1 MLLWSVKN
9 MDSQQN
15 SQRTIALSFS
25 GGGFRAAGFS
35 LGTMVLLEK
44 IGWLEKTQAI
54 SSASGGSIT
63 SSFFLVS
70 KANFCTQNPN
80 DLFNKSVL
88 IEKFYRPLKEF
99 LESGKVANAILDK
112 FGSNEKTINKAAKCY
127 QAELEKIAIHPEKL
141 NIMDQIWRLLESDRS
156 PDCLTINS
164 TDMTDASLFR
174 FAMLRTQKNN
184 KGLIL
189 GNMFLDLSDDSDN
202 DYYALRILDCCYK
215 LRLGDMI
222 AASSCFPIGFEPIIF
237 PDNFSDG
244 SCLKEILAHHK
255 SVALM
260 DAGFYDNLALTSI
273 ESLRQDSE
281 NPNQTEKLTLPY
293 GINIVIATDADN
305 LEPSNA
311 LLAPENLGQVKDY
324 QALVNKYNLPKFLLC
339 PLINFLFGVF
349 NFNYRFLDRLAS
361 IIGIKKLSP
370 STSLSG
376 LFLDINKLAKL
387 IPDRIQEFLPTF
399 GAFLTRNRNLTYQ
412 FLQYKYEQENKN
424 HQQENEKINLIRNLI
439 FDLYNRNDPDTALS
453 ELVPKLTRLTDIQSP
468 SFDKLDSD
476 LIKQIRKINT
486 LVLAL
491 MTEKNMANANKLKEQ
506 LGNKGNE
513 YVKIKKLICLAK
525 LATALPTTLWL
536 KWYNFCIVKTQERNS
551 TLIDA
556 IVEEQ
561 SVLKWTTDV
570 KHEVKQQQLYM
581 TFATDSANS
590 DTRCK
595 RTAAEVVIT
604 CGFVA
609 ACYNLLEYSANKIGV
624 LYKQSDIK
632 EPQFY
637 SLAFLSKIE
646 TLGVSL
652 LWSIFLDKRNLS
664 EEMSNHLHQKML
676 KLSQLNKHRDNPEIL
691 EKFAQDFRKKLYQL
705 NLEDIE
711 ETASIWWEIISFTP
725 SSAPDEENLHKFIK
739 HIQILI
745 EKVK

>member
-1 MLLWSVKN
+1 

-44 IGWLEKTQAI
+44 IGWLERTQAI

-63 SSFFLVS
+63 STFFLVS
-70 KANFCTQNPN
+70 KANFYTQNPN
-80 DLFNKSVL
+80 DLFNKSVFM
-88 IEKFYRPLKEF
+88 EKFYYPLKEF

-112 FGSNEKTINKAAKCY
+112 LGANEKTIKKAAKCY

-141 NIMDQIWRLLESDRS
+141 NIMAQIWKLLESDRS
-156 PDCLTINS
+156 PDCLSINS

-174 FAMLRTQKNN
+174 FAMLRTQNNN

-202 DYYALRILDCCYK
+202 DYHALRILDCCYK
-215 LRLGDMI
+215 LRLGDII

-237 PDNFSDG
+237 PDDFSNG
-244 SCLKEILAHHK
+244 CCLKEILPHHK

-260 DAGFYDNLALTSI
+260 DAGLYDNLALTSI
-273 ESLRQDSE
+273 ESLRQDPE
-281 NPNQTEKLTLPY
+281 NPNQPEQLTLPY
-293 GINIVIATDADN
+293 EINLVVATDADN

-311 LLAPENLGQVKDY
+311 LLAAEKLNQVKDSL
-324 QALVNKYNLPKFLLC
+324 ALVKKYNLPL
-339 PLINFLFGVF
+339 PLPELSINLIINPLFKIF
-349 NFNYRFLDRLAS
+349 NFCCRFVNGLAS
-361 IIGIKKLSP
+361 IIGIKQLDR

-376 LFLDINKLAKL
+376 RTLDINKVAKL
-387 IPDRIQEFLPTF
+387 IPDRVQEILPTL

-412 FLQYKYEQENKN
+412 FLQYKYNQEQKKGQN
-424 HQQENEKINLIRNLI
+424 INLVRNLI

-453 ELVPKLTRLTDIQSP
+453 ELVPKLTRLTEIQSQSP
-468 SFDKLDSD
+468 DKLDSD

-491 MTEKNMANANKLKEQ
+491 MTLNPKGRAKAHDLQKN
-506 LGNKGNE
+506 LGNKGEE
-513 YVKIKKLICLAK
+513 YLKIKKLICLAK

-536 KWYNFCIVKTQERNS
+536 KWYTVCRVETKQRNS

-556 IVEEQ
+556 IVEEE
-561 SVLKWTTDV
+561 SVLKWTN
-570 KHEVKQQQLYM
+570 EVEQKQLYM

-590 DTRCK
+590 ETRPQ
-595 RTAAEVVIT
+595 RTATEVVIA

-624 LYKQSDIK
+624 LYTQS
-632 EPQFY
+632 E
-637 SLAFLSKIE
+637 
-646 TLGVSL
+646 
-652 LWSIFLDKRNLS
+652 IFDGPER
-664 EEMSNHLHQKML
+664 KML
-676 KLSQLNKHRDNPEIL
+676 KLPELNKHRDNPEIL
-691 EKFAQDFRKKLYQL
+691 EEFALQFREKLKKI
-705 NLEDIE
+705 NLEDVE
-711 ETASIWWEIISFTP
+711 KAASIWWDIISFA
-725 SSAPDEENLHKFIK
+725 SSSDENKLHKDEKDLNEFIK
-739 HIQILI
+739 YIQSLI
-745 EKVK
+745 ESVPI